1 MSFLEIVSQGRNEME
16 TRNETKASP
25 ENNLRNRG
33 AVGNNSKKDMI
44 FRADKIDLKNLDI
57 QLEKHLS
64 RVWSRSIEKNPKPKE
79 EWEIE
84 LAKLEMRNVIA
95 RGAYGIVYKGIY
107 DGQDVAGDTNIENF
121 FIMCVYFYALCN
133 CFSVGLICVDGS

>member
-1 MSFLEIVSQGRNEME
+1 VSLRLLFYKKKKKKREME

-33 AVGNNSKKDMI
+33 ADGNNSKKDMI

-64 RVWSRSIEKNPKPKE
+64 RVWSRSIEKHPKPKE

-107 DGQDVAGDTNIENF
+107 DGQDVAGKRYTNIETF
-121 FIMCVYFYALCN
+121 CL
-133 CFSVGLICVDGS
+133 